1 MAREHSHVVLASL
14 SAMDTLSLKVSL
26 LSPPDQGLLESGAV
40 ILLVCVSLVPASQ
53 SGRNSC
59 CINDE

>member
-1 MAREHSHVVLASL
+1 MVREHTHAVLASL

-40 ILLVCVSLVPASQ
+40 VLLCVSLVLASQ
-53 SGRNSC
+53 SGCNSC